1 MITYGWFCQKCD
13 KEFETMQSIVEY
25 DGKTSCPTCKNEVT
39 ERILSSRVH
48 FIGTKV
54 EDREYNPGL
63 GQVVKNKKHREE
75 IAKRMGLVEVGND
88 NYAKNHDALDK
99 DRAARHKRNWD
110 KV

>member
-1 MITYGWFCQKCD
+1 MITYEWFCKKCD
-13 KEFETMQSIVEY
+13 EKFETMQSIVEY
-25 DGKTSCPTCKNEVT
+25 DGKTSCPTCKNIIN

-63 GQVVKNKKHREE
+63 GQVVNNKKHREE

-88 NYAKNHDALDK
+88 NFAKNHDALDK
-99 DRAARHKRNWD
+99 IREDRKKQNWD
-110 KV
+110 RD